1 MKKILNIIKNILS
14 WALVVL
20 SVFMMIFTIVSK
32 STLDRS
38 DRSIFG
44 YKAFIVLSDSMSA
57 TDFNA
62 GDVVVMKEVDP
73 ATLKVGDIISYTSQ
87 NRESFGE
94 TITHKIRE
102 ITTDA
107 EGNPGFITYG
117 TTTDKNDDMIV
128 TYPFVSG
135 KHQFS
140 IPKLGVLFQFLQTTP
155 GYIICILIPFMTM
168 IIMQGIDCIRLFNKY
183 KDEQYAEDKEERK
196 RLEEELSEAK
206 KKMEELMK
214 LKEDI
219 ASNNGISS
227 SHADMHI

>member
-1 MKKILNIIKNILS
+1 MKKIFNIIKNIAS

-32 STLDRS
+32 STLDRN

-62 GDVVVMKEVDP
+62 GDVVVMKDVDP
-73 ATLKVGDIISYTSQ
+73 AILKVGDIISYTSQ

-117 TTTDKNDDMIV
+117 TTTDTNDDMIV

-155 GYIICILIPFMTM
+155 GYIICILIPFMAM

-183 KDEQYAEDKEERK
+183 KDEQYAQDKEERK
-196 RLEEELSEAK
+196 RLEEELAEAK
-206 KKMEELMK
+206 KKMEEL
-214 LKEDI
+214 LE
-219 ASNNGISS
+219 SQQ
-227 SHADMHI
+227 